1 MREFYNSNP
10 DFKRYVDR
18 HCKQYG
24 YTVDEALAQELVRQV
39 YLYYAE
45 RGA

>member
-1 MREFYNSNP
+1 MREFYESNA

-24 YTVDEALAQELVRQV
+24 YTVDEALKQELIRQV
-39 YLYYAE
+39 YLYY